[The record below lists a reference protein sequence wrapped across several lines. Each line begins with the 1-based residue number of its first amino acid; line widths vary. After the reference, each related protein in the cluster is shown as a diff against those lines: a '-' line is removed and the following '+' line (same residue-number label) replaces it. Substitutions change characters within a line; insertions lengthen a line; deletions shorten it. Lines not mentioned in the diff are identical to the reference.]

1 MADNRYT
8 TVLGSSPTCC
18 VAMSNEEGVSLVL
31 YIGEERNVNVSM

>member
-8 TVLGSSPTCC
+8 TQLGSSPTCC